1 MKRKALGKGFGEK
14 GLGLAALVPT
24 SEDKKEG
31 LMDLKIESIIANRYQ
46 PRQDF
51 DQTALESLANSLKQ
65 HGLIQP
71 ITVRKNEHGVF
82 ELISGERRWRAA
94 KLAGLSKIP
103 AIIKTVGDRELMEW
117 AVLENLQREDLNP
130 IEKAKAYE
138 KLISEFSLTQEEIAT
153 RMGIDRS
160 SVSNF
165 LRLLHLPTELWDDIS
180 AGRLSMGHAK
190 ALLSL
195 DSEESQLKLANEIKR
210 RGISVRQTEALVQQ
224 IKKAP
229 TEKKQQQPAALD
241 PDLIRVED
249 RLRQSLGTKVKLL
262 QQGKAGEIRIAYYS
276 LNDLDR
282 ILEKLL

>member
-24 SEDKKEG
+24 TGGEKEG
-31 LMDLKIESIIANRYQ
+31 LIDLDINSVIANRYQ
-46 PRQDF
+46 PRQVF
-51 DQTALESLANSLKQ
+51 DQSALESLADSLKQ

-71 ITVRKNEHGVF
+71 ITVRKTGRGHF

-94 KLAGLSKIP
+94 KLAGLSTIP
-103 AIIKTVGDRELMEW
+103 AIIKSVEDRELMEW

-130 IEKAKAYE
+130 IEKARAYE
-138 KLISEFSLTQEEIAT
+138 KLISEFSLTQEAIAT

-165 LRLLHLPTELWDDIS
+165 LRLLQLPSELWDDIS
-180 AGRLSMGHAK
+180 AGHLSMGHAK

-195 DSEESQLKLANEIKR
+195 DSKENQFKLAGEIKR
-210 RGISVRQTEALVQQ
+210 RGISVRQAEALVQQ
-224 IKKAP
+224 LKKS
-229 TEKKQQQPAALD
+229 
-241 PDLIRVED
+241 PDLKKPSPPAPVNPDLNRVED
-249 RLRQSLGTKVKLL
+249 RLRQSLGTKVKLT
-262 QQGKAGEIRIAYYS
+262 QQGKSGEIRIAYYS
-276 LNDLDR
+276 LDDLDR

>member
-24 SEDKKEG
+24 AGEEKEG
-31 LMDLKIESIIANRYQ
+31 LLNLDLKSVIANRYQ
-46 PRQDF
+46 PRQTF
-51 DQTALESLANSLKQ
+51 DQAALESLAASLRQ

-71 ITVRKNEHGVF
+71 ITVRKIDTGVF

-103 AIIKTVGDRELMEW
+103 AIVKTVEERELMEW

-138 KLISEFSLTQEEIAT
+138 KLISEFSLTQEAIAV

-165 LRLLHLPTELWDDIS
+165 LRLLQLPPELWDDVS
-180 AGRLSMGHAK
+180 TGRLSMGHAK

-195 DSEESQLKLANEIKR
+195 ESKDDQRKLAEEIKH
-210 RGISVRQTEALVQQ
+210 RGISVRQAEARVQQ
-224 IKKAP
+224 F
-229 TEKKQQQPAALD
+229 KKQPSVKKTQPPAPEN
-241 PDLIRVED
+241 PDLAVVED
-249 RLRQSLGTKVKLL
+249 RLRRSLGTKVKLT
-262 QQGKAGEIRIAYYS
+262 QQGKAGEIKIAYYS